1 MIKNTA
7 SLDLVEFVEQNILP
21 QYANFDKAHGL
32 SHVMA
37 VIRRSID
44 LVRSTGA
51 DINMVYVV
59 AAYHDL
65 GLSGPRAVHHL
76 TSGKI
81 LAADMRLRRWFSD
94 EQIKIMKEAVED
106 HRASASRQPRSI
118 YGKIVA
124 EADRCLEPETVIRRT
139 VQFGL
144 SNYPGLDREGQ
155 WLRMKKHVAEKYSV
169 NGYIKLWIQGSENER
184 QLNTLRQLIADER
197 LLRSWFDRI
206 YDEENEEFSCKP
218 SGESSSLG
226 LFRGAAENRRSQ

>member
-65 GLSGPRAVHHL
+65 GLSGPRAVHHI
-76 TSGKI
+76 TSGRI

-206 YDEENEEFSCKP
+206 YDEESEEFSCKP

-226 LFRGAAENRRSQ
+226 LFRGADENRRSQ

>member
-81 LAADMRLRRWFSD
+81 LQADSRLRRWFSD

-206 YDEENEEFSCKP
+206 YDEEREEFSCKP

>member
-81 LAADMRLRRWFSD
+81 LQADSRLRRWFSD

-184 QLNTLRQLIADER
+184 QLNTLRSIIADER

-206 YDEENEEFSCKP
+206 YDEEREE
-218 SGESSSLG
+218 
-226 LFRGAAENRRSQ
+226 

>member
-65 GLSGPRAVHHL
+65 GLSGPRAVHHI

-81 LAADMRLRRWFSD
+81 LQADSRLRRWFSD

-155 WLRMKKHVAEKYSV
+155 WQRMKKHVAEKYSV

-184 QLNTLRQLIADER
+184 QLNTLRSIIADER

-206 YDEENEEFSCKP
+206 YDEESEEFSCKP

>member
-65 GLSGPRAVHHL
+65 GLSGPRAVHHI

-206 YDEENEEFSCKP
+206 YDEESEEFSCKP

>member
-21 QYANFDKAHGL
+21 QYANFDRAHGL

-65 GLSGPRAVHHL
+65 GLSGPRAVHHI

-81 LAADMRLRRWFSD
+81 LTADMRLRRWFSD

-184 QLNTLRQLIADER
+184 QLNTLRSIIADER

-206 YDEENEEFSCKP
+206 YDEEREE
-218 SGESSSLG
+218 
-226 LFRGAAENRRSQ
+226 

>member
-81 LAADMRLRRWFSD
+81 LQADSRLRRWFSD

-155 WLRMKKHVAEKYSV
+155 WQRMKKHVAEKYSV

-206 YDEENEEFSCKP
+206 YDEEREE
-218 SGESSSLG
+218 
-226 LFRGAAENRRSQ
+226 

>member
-81 LAADMRLRRWFSD
+81 LQADSRLRRWFSY

-155 WLRMKKHVAEKYSV
+155 WQRMKKHVAEKYSV

-206 YDEENEEFSCKP
+206 YDEEREE
-218 SGESSSLG
+218 
-226 LFRGAAENRRSQ
+226 

>member
-81 LAADMRLRRWFSD
+81 LQADSRLRRWFSY

-184 QLNTLRQLIADER
+184 QLNTLRSIIADER

-206 YDEENEEFSCKP
+206 YDEEREE
-218 SGESSSLG
+218 
-226 LFRGAAENRRSQ
+226 

>member
-7 SLDLVEFVEQNILP
+7 SLDLVEFIEQNILP
-21 QYANFDKAHGL
+21 RYADFDKAHGL
-32 SHVMA
+32 SHVTE

-51 DINMVYVV
+51 DINMAYVV

-65 GLSGPRAVHHL
+65 GMSGPRAVHHI

-81 LAADMRLRRWFSD
+81 LQADARLRRWFSS

-106 HRASASRQPRSI
+106 HRASASRQPRSV

-139 VQFGL
+139 VQYGL
-144 SNYPGLDREGQ
+144 SNYVGLDREGQ
-155 WLRMKKHVAEKYSV
+155 WQRLKKHVAEKYSPH
-169 NGYIKLWIQGSENER
+169 GYIKLWICGSENER
-184 QLNTLRQLIADER
+184 LLNQLRAIIADET
-197 LLRSWFDRI
+197 LLRSYFDRI
-206 YDEENEEFSCKP
+206 YDEEIRE
-218 SGESSSLG
+218 
-226 LFRGAAENRRSQ
+226 

>member
-81 LAADMRLRRWFSD
+81 LQADSRLRRWFSY

-155 WLRMKKHVAEKYSV
+155 WQRMKKHVAEKYSV

-184 QLNTLRQLIADER
+184 QLNTLRSIIADER

-206 YDEENEEFSCKP
+206 YDEESEESNNQK
-218 SGESSSLG
+218 
-226 LFRGAAENRRSQ
+226 

>member
-7 SLDLVEFVEQNILP
+7 SLALVEFVEQNILP

-81 LAADMRLRRWFSD
+81 LQADSRLRRWFSD

-155 WLRMKKHVAEKYSV
+155 WQRMKKHVAEKYSV

-184 QLNTLRQLIADER
+184 QLNTLRSIIADER

-206 YDEENEEFSCKP
+206 YDEEREEFSCKP